1 MLRAWSLGDAQPG
14 CGHGEEAGGGPL
26 TFSPAWILKDTPRTA
41 SGSSG
46 RYLSPKFRNSIC
58 PPRGQ
63 GGRTAGGPPG
73 CLGQERTLGQRAVLQ
88 ASPKTEE
95 KVCLSDPSVS
105 FSVKGHVNC
114 CFTGLFQD
122 MEQSKARNKY
132 LVL

>member
-63 GGRTAGGPPG
+63 GGRAAQLGG
-73 CLGQERTLGQRAVLQ
+73 LQ
-88 ASPKTEE
+88 GAWGRSGHWVREPFFRLLPKQKRRPASPTPQFPF
-95 KVCLSDPSVS
+95 L
-105 FSVKGHVNC
+105 
-114 CFTGLFQD
+114 
-122 MEQSKARNKY
+122 
-132 LVL
+132 